1 METTKLCKYCNKP
14 LFRHYYDEYNYELVC
29 NCDGFRKEQ
38 NQFEELYNLNQKVVK
53 VKEEMME
60 HMLSADISK
69 RLLYLIK
76 QKSKAENEIYDII
89 TKYGIT
95 QKQLKEYQDY
105 ADKFHEEEN
114 KDFGPLY
121 VKK

>member
-38 NQFEELYNLNQKVVK
+38 NQFEELYNLNQKVVR
-53 VKEEMME
+53 VKEKMVG

-76 QKSKAENEIYDII
+76 QKSKIENEIHDII

-105 ADKFHEEEN
+105 ADKLHEEETE
-114 KDFGPLY
+114 
-121 VKK
+121 